1 MNTADQ
7 SAGSRE
13 PWGWGKR
20 LLVVLSLSIVAIYIL
35 ATPAGLLDKADWVG
49 YAVCHRIPSHSLSL
63 HDRPL
68 PLCARCTGTYL
79 GAMLAIL
86 FFLRTR
92 PRSGSL
98 PPLPVLLTL
107 LGFSLVWALD
117 GLNSYIDLSSEI
129 VGMLRIRPVYPP
141 QNWLRLLTGTL
152 HGLMMASVIYPI
164 AMGTFWRASYLTP
177 VLKDFS
183 ELGRLVALAL
193 AGVGLTLSG
202 SPIILYPLA
211 LVSSAGILAMLTLV
225 NSVMLL
231 VLIRRE
237 NTAESWRDLAVPLLG
252 GLALSLLL
260 VGVIGIVR
268 YAFTGTMTSLPGLP
282 Q

>member
-1 MNTADQ
+1 MSPEDP
-7 SAGSRE
+7 SEDKRRL
-13 PWGWGKR
+13 WGWQQR
-20 LLVVLSLSIVAIYIL
+20 LLIVLSLSTVAIYIL
-35 ATPAGLLDKADWVG
+35 ATPASLLDKADWMG
-49 YAVCHRIPSHSLSL
+49 YAVCHRIPSHSLLL

-86 FFLRTR
+86 LFLRTR

-98 PPLPVLLTL
+98 PPLPLLLTL
-107 LGFSLVWALD
+107 LGFSLTWALD
-117 GLNSYIDLSSEI
+117 GLNSYIDLSREI
-129 VGMLRIRPVYPP
+129 AGLLRVRPVYPP

-164 AMGTFWRASYLTP
+164 AMGTFWRASYPTP
-177 VLKDFS
+177 VLKDFK
-183 ELGRLVALAL
+183 ELGRLVLLAL
-193 AGVGLTLSG
+193 VGVGLTLSG
-202 SPIILYPLA
+202 SPVILYPLA

-260 VGVIGIVR
+260 VATIGIVR